1 MILQSVLCL
10 RVLVAMDCPLCPTLE
25 SSRYCDH
32 TITDITDGP
41 AVVSLISSSLSII
54 SSLCIIVTFFIWP
67 EIRSVSR
74 QIIVFLSL
82 ADLFT
87 ALGYLIGSSNH
98 LHYDKSNATG
108 AECEQFTRV
117 CVVQSS
123 ITSWSSIASFWW
135 TSILGFHLYITLVK
149 GRMGLSGRI
158 LPLYYLLAWVTP
170 IIVVIALLWTNQLG
184 YSPVAVS
191 TWCFIRQRSR
201 DHKFLEIIMI
211 LLGGKLWEVIAY
223 FAVVVFYSLTKLHI
237 RHEVSVVLESII
249 GQCNVTEEDGS

>member
-1 MILQSVLCL
+1 MD
-10 RVLVAMDCPLCPTLE
+10 RDCPLCPAVE
-25 SSRYCDH
+25 SSGYCNRS
-32 TITDITDGP
+32 ITDISDGP

-54 SSLCIIVTFFIWP
+54 SSLCIIVTFFVWP

-87 ALGYLIGSSNH
+87 ALGYVIGSANH
-98 LHYDKSNATG
+98 LQYEKSNATG
-108 AECEQFTRV
+108 ADCEEFTRV

-135 TSILGFHLYITLVK
+135 TSILGFHLYITLVR

-158 LPLYYLLAWVTP
+158 MPLYYLFAWVTP
-170 IIVVIALLWTNQLG
+170 TIVVIALLWTNQLG

-191 TWCFIRQRSR
+191 TWCFIRQKSR
-201 DHKFLEIIMI
+201 DQKFLEIIMI
-211 LLGGKLWEVIAY
+211 LLGGKLWEIITY
-223 FAVVVFYSLTKLHI
+223 FAVIIFYSLTKFHI
-237 RHEVSVVLESII
+237 RYQVSVVLGSII
-249 GQCNVTEEDGS
+249 DQCVRKITEEDGS